1 MSDTNESREIRIQRL
16 YDAPLQAV
24 WDAWTDPAQAA
35 LWWGPRGYTLTTHSK
50 DVRTGGHWDYTM
62 HGPDGTDYPNTTQY
76 LEVLP
81 LAKLVYDHGGN
92 ADQPPMFRVTVLFD
106 EVDGKTR
113 MDMSMRLPTAEAAAQ
128 TRVFIKQAGGNATWD
143 RLAEYLAKRLADQ
156 VAGRRQR
163 HLGPAGRIP
172 GQAPGGP
179 GTLRHQPQ
187 LRGAAGADVRDVDP
201 ARAHRQLDRAHR
213 MRDALYPR
221 RRARR
226 RRRVL
231 QHEQPGRHH
240 VRSDALRGNPQSGP
254 HRLHP
259 AILRRARKPRAPP
272 NGADLAGNH
281 AHDRRAERGRP
292 APHARDAD
300 LGSSRRCDGGRTGH
314 LHRRSWR
321 HDARLDRLLRQ
332 ARSRARRASVI
343 LAGSTPANGQLR
355 AIVIARG
362 PANEA
367 AKGPL
372 HFRN

>member
-156 VAGRRQR
+156 ERFVINRSFEAPLALMFEMWTQ
-163 HLGPAGRIP
+163 PAHIANWT
-172 GQAPGGP
+172 APTGCEMHFI
-179 GTLRHQPQ
+179 R
-187 LRGAAGADVRDVDP
+187 ADVRVGGGAFYSMSSPGGTMYGLTRYEEIRSPDRIVYTQQFCDEHENI
-201 ARAHRQLDRAHR
+201 ARHPMAPTWPET
-213 MRDALYPR
+213 MRTTVELSA
-221 RRARR
+221 
-226 RRRVL
+226 
-231 QHEQPGRHH
+231 E
-240 VRSDALRGNPQSGP
+240 GP
-254 HRLHP
+254 HRTRVTLTWE
-259 AILRRARKPRAPP
+259 AAGDVTAEE
-272 NGADLAGNH
+272 LATFT
-281 AHDRRAERGRP
+281 A
-292 APHARDAD
+292 
-300 LGSSRRCDGGRTGH
+300 
-314 LHRRSWR
+314 
-321 HDARLDRLLRQ
+321 
-332 ARSRARRASVI
+332 
-343 LAGSTPANGQLR
+343 
-355 AIVIARG
+355 ARG
-362 PANEA
+362 GMTQGWTGSFDKLEA
-367 AKGPL
+367 VLAA
-372 HFRN
+372 HQ

>member
-156 VAGRRQR
+156 ERFVINRSFEAPLALMFEMWTQPA
-163 HLGPAGRIP
+163 HIANWTAPAGCEMHFIR
-172 GQAPGGP
+172 
-179 GTLRHQPQ
+179 
-187 LRGAAGADVRDVDP
+187 ADVRVGGGAFYSMSSPGGTMYGLTRYEEIRSPDRIVYTQQFCDEHENL
-201 ARAHRQLDRAHR
+201 ARHPMAPTWPET
-213 MRDALYPR
+213 MRTTVELSA
-221 RRARR
+221 
-226 RRRVL
+226 
-231 QHEQPGRHH
+231 E
-240 VRSDALRGNPQSGP
+240 GP
-254 HRLHP
+254 HRTRVTLTWE
-259 AILRRARKPRAPP
+259 AAGDVTAEE
-272 NGADLAGNH
+272 LATFT
-281 AHDRRAERGRP
+281 A
-292 APHARDAD
+292 
-300 LGSSRRCDGGRTGH
+300 
-314 LHRRSWR
+314 
-321 HDARLDRLLRQ
+321 
-332 ARSRARRASVI
+332 
-343 LAGSTPANGQLR
+343 
-355 AIVIARG
+355 ARG
-362 PANEA
+362 GMTQGWTGSFDKLEA
-367 AKGPL
+367 VLAA
-372 HFRN
+372 HQ

>member
-143 RLAEYLAKRLADQ
+143 RLAEYLAKRLSDHEQFVINRSFEAPLALMFEMWTQ
-156 VAGRRQR
+156 
-163 HLGPAGRIP
+163 PAHIANWT
-172 GQAPGGP
+172 APTGCEMHFI
-179 GTLRHQPQ
+179 R
-187 LRGAAGADVRDVDP
+187 ADVRVGGGAFYSMSSPGGTMYGLTRYEEIRSPDRIVYTQQFCDEHENL
-201 ARAHRQLDRAHR
+201 ARHPMAPTWPET
-213 MRDALYPR
+213 MRTTVELSA
-221 RRARR
+221 
-226 RRRVL
+226 
-231 QHEQPGRHH
+231 E
-240 VRSDALRGNPQSGP
+240 GP
-254 HRLHP
+254 HRTRVTLTWE
-259 AILRRARKPRAPP
+259 AAGDVTAEE
-272 NGADLAGNH
+272 LATFT
-281 AHDRRAERGRP
+281 A
-292 APHARDAD
+292 
-300 LGSSRRCDGGRTGH
+300 
-314 LHRRSWR
+314 
-321 HDARLDRLLRQ
+321 
-332 ARSRARRASVI
+332 
-343 LAGSTPANGQLR
+343 
-355 AIVIARG
+355 ARG
-362 PANEA
+362 GMTQGWTGSFDKLEA
-367 AKGPL
+367 VLAA
-372 HFRN
+372 HQ

>member
-156 VAGRRQR
+156 ERFVINRSFEAPLALMFEMWTQ
-163 HLGPAGRIP
+163 PAHIANWT
-172 GQAPGGP
+172 APTGCEMHFI
-179 GTLRHQPQ
+179 R
-187 LRGAAGADVRDVDP
+187 ADVRVGGGAFYSMSSPGGTMYGLTRYEEIRSPDRIVYTQQFCDEHENI
-201 ARAHRQLDRAHR
+201 ARHPMAPTWPET
-213 MRDALYPR
+213 MRTTVELSA
-221 RRARR
+221 
-226 RRRVL
+226 
-231 QHEQPGRHH
+231 E
-240 VRSDALRGNPQSGP
+240 GP
-254 HRLHP
+254 HRTRVTLTWEP
-259 AILRRARKPRAPP
+259 AGDAT
-272 NGADLAGNH
+272 
-281 AHDRRAERGRP
+281 AEEV
-292 APHARDAD
+292 ATFTA
-300 LGSSRRCDGGRTGH
+300 
-314 LHRRSWR
+314 
-321 HDARLDRLLRQ
+321 
-332 ARSRARRASVI
+332 
-343 LAGSTPANGQLR
+343 
-355 AIVIARG
+355 ARG
-362 PANEA
+362 GMTQGWTGSFDKLEA
-367 AKGPL
+367 VLAA
-372 HFRN
+372 RQ

>member
-156 VAGRRQR
+156 ERFVINRSFEAPLALMFEMWTQ
-163 HLGPAGRIP
+163 PAHIANWT
-172 GQAPGGP
+172 APTGCEMHFI
-179 GTLRHQPQ
+179 R
-187 LRGAAGADVRDVDP
+187 ADVRVGGGAFYSMSSPGGTMYGLTRYEEIRSPDRIVYTQQFCDEHENL
-201 ARAHRQLDRAHR
+201 ARHPMAPTWPET
-213 MRDALYPR
+213 MRTTVELSA
-221 RRARR
+221 
-226 RRRVL
+226 
-231 QHEQPGRHH
+231 E
-240 VRSDALRGNPQSGP
+240 GP
-254 HRLHP
+254 HRTRVTLTWE
-259 AILRRARKPRAPP
+259 AAGDVTAEE
-272 NGADLAGNH
+272 LATFT
-281 AHDRRAERGRP
+281 A
-292 APHARDAD
+292 
-300 LGSSRRCDGGRTGH
+300 
-314 LHRRSWR
+314 
-321 HDARLDRLLRQ
+321 
-332 ARSRARRASVI
+332 
-343 LAGSTPANGQLR
+343 
-355 AIVIARG
+355 ARG
-362 PANEA
+362 GMTQGWTGSFDKLEA
-367 AKGPL
+367 VLAA
-372 HFRN
+372 HQ